1 MQLTPFP
8 RSYFTMKKLILLLSL
23 LFCGLLY
30 FFPAP
35 ILTPVGR
42 LLIVDDMLE
51 QSDAAVV
58 LNTGVEIYDRLIEAA
73 GIYNSGLARKIVIN
87 GNRKNET
94 VEKLEEQGYE
104 KCCSWDEDRIRI
116 LELLGVKRDD
126 ILSIS
131 APDVY
136 DTVSEAAA
144 VAEILVEQGMKRV
157 IITTSK
163 THTARA
169 IHIWRRGYGDLF
181 SLQSAAAK
189 SDPFSPGGWWRD
201 GRQIRWVLQEYG
213 AWLYY
218 YWKNIL
224 LNTQ

>member
-1 MQLTPFP
+1 
-8 RSYFTMKKLILLLSL
+8 MKKLLIPLTFLAI
-23 LFCGLLY
+23 CGLY

-35 ILTPVGR
+35 ILTPVAN
-42 LLIVDDMLE
+42 LLIVDDVLE
-51 QSDAAVV
+51 QSDAVVV

-73 GIYNSGLARKIVIN
+73 KIYKRGLAGKIIIN

-94 VEKLEEQGYE
+94 IKNLEELGF
-104 KCCSWDEDRIRI
+104 KPRCPWDEDHIRI
-116 LELLGVKRDD
+116 LELLGVKRQD

-131 APDVY
+131 APDAY
-136 DTVSEAAA
+136 DTVSEARA
-144 VAEILVEQGMKRV
+144 VADTLSKLGMKRL

-169 IHIWRRGYGDLF
+169 IHIWRSGYGDKF

-189 SDPFSPGGWWRD
+189 SDPFTASMWWRD

-213 AWLYY
+213 AWVYY
-218 YWKNIL
+218 YWKIFMVYL
-224 LNTQ
+224 